1 MYTLYIRNIYRVF
14 FMEVQYPIRV
24 DKDLKDH
31 FISVCKDNESTA
43 AQELR
48 KFMKDYIKKNNQQD
62 LFNGKK

>member
-1 MYTLYIRNIYRVF
+1 
-14 FMEVQYPIRV
+14 MEVQYPIRV

-31 FISVCKDNESTA
+31 FISVCKTNESTA

>member
-1 MYTLYIRNIYRVF
+1 
-14 FMEVQYPIRV
+14 MEVQYPIRV

-31 FISVCKDNESTA
+31 FISVCKTNESTA

-48 KFMKDYIKKNNQQD
+48 KFMKDYIKKSNQQD